1 MKIRHLIMVIS
12 CSLLLGSEREIF
24 ANRLPT
30 HYAPDLEVIYDKSI
44 EPYIIKKR
52 SVASIVLEKA
62 NTKMARWNKIEEDLN
77 LYDLDSI
84 HGRSKVDFGLKK
96 RTVEKAF
103 LKYLDKSLMEK
114 VNNAKKG
121 SALSGVR
128 SAKTALSP
136 NSEKSIAPDFK
147 LKFRAKV
154 LRGRGQFILKN
165 PYADANAVFSLSGR
179 KEFYLVRNIELIG
192 AKAMF
197 SYIGQEDRFY
207 SELMKP
213 IVGGLKT
220 RISSRTNGD
229 SALFGRESDNRLELL
244 FSQGF

>member
-1 MKIRHLIMVIS
+1 MKFRQVIMFIS
-12 CSLLLGSEREIF
+12 CSLLIGSEREIF

-30 HYAPDLEVIYDKSI
+30 HYAPDLEVIYDKSV
-44 EPYIIKKR
+44 EPYSVRKR
-52 SVASIVLEKA
+52 SVANIVLDKA
-62 NTKMARWNKIEEDLN
+62 SKKLEHWNRLEEN
-77 LYDLDSI
+77 LSFYDLDSI
-84 HGRSKVDFGLKK
+84 HGRTKVDFNLKK

-114 VNNAKKG
+114 VNSAKAG

-136 NSEKSIAPDFK
+136 KSEKSIAPNFK

-165 PYADANAVFSLSGR
+165 PYADANALFSLSGR

-192 AKAMF
+192 AKAML
-197 SYIGQEDRFY
+197 SYIGHENRFY
-207 SELMKP
+207 SELTKP
-213 IVGGLKT
+213 IIGGL
-220 RISSRTNGD
+220 RT
-229 SALFGRESDNRLELL
+229 FPPQQGREY
-244 FSQGF
+244 FV